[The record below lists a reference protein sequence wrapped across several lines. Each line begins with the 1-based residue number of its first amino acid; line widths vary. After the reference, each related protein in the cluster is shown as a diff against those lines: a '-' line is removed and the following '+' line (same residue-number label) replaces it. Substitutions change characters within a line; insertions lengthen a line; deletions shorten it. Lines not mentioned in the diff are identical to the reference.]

1 VLSRFG
7 TPHLLVAVTLLVG
20 SGLVMVYSASA
31 ARSDV
36 YYGVTWALALRQ
48 LGGAGLGVLAL
59 VAASRLPLEWLERAA
74 WACWAAGVLGIA
86 LTLGPLGV
94 DVNNATRWLALGP
107 VTFQPLEPA
116 KLAVIIGVSH
126 WLAAHSDRMQDF
138 RFAVLVPLAMAALPA
153 ALLLEQPDFGG
164 AVTLLL
170 LTGALVFA
178 AGARLSH
185 LAFVAAL
192 AVPVLALVA
201 GMSPYRLRRLE
212 MFLDPW
218 ADPLGNGYQLVQSQL
233 AFGAGGLTGAGLG
246 AGQQKLFYLPEA
258 HTDFIL
264 SVIGEETGLV
274 GVAGVIVC
282 FAVVAISTLGIA
294 ARASSGFAT
303 LLALGCGLMLW
314 LQAGLNAGVA
324 MGALPTKGTTLP
336 LLSYGST
343 SLVSSLAAVGLIL
356 NVARP
361 RQRGRSGWR

>member
-1 VLSRFG
+1 VLNRVG
-7 TPHLLVAVTLLVG
+7 TPHLLVAVTLLIG

-31 ARSDV
+31 ARADV
-36 YYGVTWALALRQ
+36 YYGATWAIALRQ
-48 LGGAGLGVLAL
+48 MGSAGIGVLAL
-59 VAASRLPLEWLERAA
+59 VAASRLPLEWLDRLA
-74 WACWAAGVLGIA
+74 WGCWAAGVAGIA
-86 LTLGPLGV
+86 ATLGPLGV
-94 DVNNATRWLALGP
+94 DVNGARRWLALGP

-116 KLAVIIGVSH
+116 KLAVVIGVAH
-126 WLAAHSDRMQDF
+126 WLARHSDRMADF
-138 RFAVLVPLAMAALPA
+138 RFALLAPLALAGLPA
-153 ALLLEQPDFGG
+153 AILLEQPDFGG

-170 LTGALVFA
+170 LAGALVFA

-185 LAFVAAL
+185 LGAVAAL
-192 AVPVLALVA
+192 GVPVVALVA

-218 ADPLGNGYQLVQSQL
+218 ADPLGTGYQLVQSQL

-274 GVAGVIVC
+274 GVALVLGC
-282 FAVVAISTLGIA
+282 FALIALATLGIA
-294 ARASSGFAT
+294 SRAGSGFAT

-314 LQAGLNAGVA
+314 LQAALNAGVA

-336 LLSYGST
+336 LLSYGGT
-343 SLVSSLAAVGLIL
+343 SLVTSLAAVGLIL

-361 RQRGRSGWR
+361 RRRGRTGWR

>member
-1 VLSRFG
+1 MLSRFG

-36 YYGVTWALALRQ
+36 YFGVTWAIALRQ
-48 LGGAGLGVLAL
+48 LVGAGLGVAAL
-59 VAASRLPLEWLERAA
+59 IAASRLPLDWLERLA
-74 WACWAAGVLGIA
+74 WVCWALGVLGIA
-86 LTLGPLGV
+86 LTLGPLGI
-94 DVNNATRWLALGP
+94 DVNGARRWLAIGP
-107 VTFQPLEPA
+107 LTFQPLEPA
-116 KLAVIIGVSH
+116 KLAVVIGVSH
-126 WLAAHSDRMQDF
+126 WLAAHSDRMSDF
-138 RFAVLVPLAMAALPA
+138 RHAIAMPLLLAGIPAL
-153 ALLLEQPDFGG
+153 LLLEQPDFGG
-164 AVTLLL
+164 AVTLVL
-170 LTGALVFA
+170 LTVALIFA

-185 LAFVAAL
+185 LGFLAAL
-192 AVPVLALVA
+192 GVPLLAVVA

-233 AFGAGGLTGAGLG
+233 AFGAGGLSGAGLG

-264 SVIGEETGLV
+264 SVIGEETGLI
-274 GVAGVIVC
+274 GVLAVLAC

-294 ARASSGFAT
+294 ARASSLFAT

-314 LQAGLNAGVA
+314 LQAAVNAGVA

-336 LLSYGST
+336 LLSFGST
-343 SLVSSLAAVGLIL
+343 SLVACLAAVGLIL

-361 RQRGRSGWR
+361 RQRGRAGWR

>member
-1 VLSRFG
+1 
-7 TPHLLVAVTLLVG
+7 
-20 SGLVMVYSASA
+20 
-31 ARSDV
+31 
-36 YYGVTWALALRQ
+36 
-48 LGGAGLGVLAL
+48 
-59 VAASRLPLEWLERAA
+59 
-74 WACWAAGVLGIA
+74 
-86 LTLGPLGV
+86 
-94 DVNNATRWLALGP
+94 
-107 VTFQPLEPA
+107 
-116 KLAVIIGVSH
+116 VI
-126 WLAAHSDRMQDF
+126 
-138 RFAVLVPLAMAALPA
+138 VPLALAGVPA
-153 ALLLEQPDFGG
+153 ALLLQQPDFGG

-170 LTGALVFA
+170 ITGALVFA
-178 AGARLSH
+178 SGARLGH

-192 AVPVLALVA
+192 GVPVIALVA

-264 SVIGEETGLV
+264 SVIGEETGLI
-274 GVAGVIVC
+274 GVAVVLAC
-282 FAVVAISTLGIA
+282 FALIAISTLGIA

-343 SLVSSLAAVGLIL
+343 SLVASLAAVGFIL